1 MRSKGKGD
9 MMFDKKDEFVPTGA
23 AETVVGTSVKL
34 KGNLKSDGDI
44 TVDGSVNGEIKTK
57 GTVTVGPNANII
69 ANVHAKNVNIAGTVQ
84 GNIVATDRLNISE
97 SGRVYGDISANI
109 LSVAAGALFSG
120 KSTMAENIKEPEIEL
135 TVEKDE
141 EPTLEEVLEPVKK

>member
-1 MRSKGKGD
+1 
-9 MMFDKKDEFVPTGA
+9 MFDRKDELVQVGA

-57 GTVTVGPNANII
+57 GTVNIGPNANII
-69 ANVHAKNVNIAGTVQ
+69 ANVHAKNVIISGTVQ
-84 GNIVATDRLNISE
+84 GNVVATDRLNISE

-109 LSVAAGALFSG
+109 LSISAGALFTG
-120 KSTMAENIKEPEIEL
+120 KSTMAENIKEPEMEL
-135 TVEKDE
+135 VAEK
-141 EPTLEEVLEPVKK
+141 EEVVTEETAAVTKK

>member
-1 MRSKGKGD
+1 
-9 MMFDKKDEFVPTGA
+9 MFDKKDEFVPTGA

-34 KGNLKSDGDI
+34 KGTLKSDGDI

-57 GTVTVGPNANII
+57 GTVTIGPNANII
-69 ANVHAKNVNIAGTVQ
+69 ANVHAKNVNVAGTVQ
-84 GNIVATDRLNISE
+84 GNVIATDRLSVSE

-109 LSVAAGALFSG
+109 LSIVAGALFSG

-135 TVEKDE
+135 TVEKE
-141 EPTLEEVLEPVKK
+141 EELVVEETPDTAKK

>member
-1 MRSKGKGD
+1 VRNKGD
-9 MMFDKKDEFVPTGA
+9 KMFEHKKDEFVSTGA

-57 GTVTVGPNANII
+57 GTVTIGPNANII
-69 ANVHAKNVNIAGTVQ
+69 ANVHAKNVNVAGIVQ
-84 GNIVATDRLNISE
+84 GNVVATDRLTVSE

-109 LSVAAGALFSG
+109 LSISPGALFSG
-120 KSTMAENIKEPEIEL
+120 KSTMAENIKEPEMEL
-135 TVEKDE
+135 VVEK
-141 EPTLEEVLEPVKK
+141 EEVVEQDTENAKK

>member
-1 MRSKGKGD
+1 
-9 MMFDKKDEFVPTGA
+9 MFDKKEEFVPTGA

-57 GTVTVGPNANII
+57 GTVTIGPNANII

-84 GNIVATDRLNISE
+84 GNVVATDRLSLSE
-97 SGRVYGDISANI
+97 SGRVYGDIAANI
-109 LSVAAGALFSG
+109 LSISAGALFSG
-120 KSTMAENIKEPEIEL
+120 KSTMAESIKQPEIEL

-141 EPTLEEVLEPVKK
+141 DPAEDVTTETTKK

>member
-1 MRSKGKGD
+1 
-9 MMFDKKDEFVPTGA
+9 MFNRKEEFVAQAGA

-34 KGNLKSDGDI
+34 KGTLKSDGDI

-57 GTVTVGPNANII
+57 GTVTIGPNANII
-69 ANVHAKNVNIAGTVQ
+69 ANVHAKNVNVAGTVQ
-84 GNIVATDRLNISE
+84 GNVVATDRLNVSE

-109 LSVAAGALFSG
+109 LSISAGALFSG

-135 TVEKDE
+135 TAEKEEIVED
-141 EPTLEEVLEPVKK
+141 VLEPATK

>member
-1 MRSKGKGD
+1 
-9 MMFDKKDEFVPTGA
+9 MFEKKDEFVPTGA

-34 KGNLKSDGDI
+34 KGTLKSDGDI

-84 GNIVATDRLNISE
+84 GNVVATDRLSVSE

-109 LSVAAGALFSG
+109 LSIAAGALFGG
-120 KSTMAENIKEPEIEL
+120 KSTMAENVKEPEIEL
-135 TVEKDE
+135 TVEKEE
-141 EPTLEEVLEPVKK
+141 EPVLEEVLESPKK

>member
-1 MRSKGKGD
+1 MRNKGEK
-9 MMFDKKDEFVPTGA
+9 MFDRKEELVSTGA

-57 GTVTVGPNANII
+57 GTVTIGPNANII
-69 ANVHAKNVNIAGTVQ
+69 ANVHAKNVNVAGTVQ
-84 GNIVATDRLNISE
+84 GNVVATDRLNLSE

-109 LSVAAGALFSG
+109 LSISAGALFSG

-135 TVEKDE
+135 VVEKEEVVDE
-141 EPTLEEVLEPVKK
+141 ETPEPTKK

>member
-1 MRSKGKGD
+1 
-9 MMFDKKDEFVPTGA
+9 MFDKKEEFIPTGA

-34 KGNLKSDGDI
+34 KGTLKSDGDI

-57 GTVTVGPNANII
+57 GTVTIGPNANII
-69 ANVHAKNVNIAGTVQ
+69 ANVHAKNVNISGTVQ
-84 GNIVATDRLNISE
+84 GNVVATDKLSLSE

-109 LSVAAGALFSG
+109 LSISAGALFSG
-120 KSTMAENIKEPEIEL
+120 KSTMAENIKQPDIEL

-141 EPTLEEVLEPVKK
+141 ELVVEETSASTKK

>member
-1 MRSKGKGD
+1 
-9 MMFDKKDEFVPTGA
+9 MFEKKDEFVPTGA

-34 KGNLKSDGDI
+34 KGTLKSDGDI

-84 GNIVATDRLNISE
+84 GNVVATDRLSVSE

-109 LSVAAGALFSG
+109 LSIAAGALFSG
-120 KSTMAENIKEPEIEL
+120 KSTMAENVKEPEIEL
-135 TVEKDE
+135 TVEKEE
-141 EPTLEEVLEPVKK
+141 EPVLEEVLESSKK

>member
-1 MRSKGKGD
+1 MRNKGD
-9 MMFDKKDEFVPTGA
+9 KMFERKEELVHAGV

-57 GTVTVGPNANII
+57 GTVNIGPNANII
-69 ANVHAKNVNIAGTVQ
+69 ANVHAKNINISGTVQ
-84 GNIVATDRLNISE
+84 GNVLATDRLSITE

-109 LSVAAGALFSG
+109 LSISAGALFTG
-120 KSTMAENIKEPEIEL
+120 KSAMAENVKNPEIEL
-135 TVEKDE
+135 VVEK
-141 EPTLEEVLEPVKK
+141 EEVIAEVVEEKK

>member
-1 MRSKGKGD
+1 
-9 MMFDKKDEFVPTGA
+9 MFEKKDEFVSTGA

-34 KGNLKSDGDI
+34 KGTLKSDGDI

-57 GTVTVGPNANII
+57 GTVTIGPNANII

-84 GNIVATDRLNISE
+84 GNVVATDRLSLSE

-109 LSVAAGALFSG
+109 LSISAGALFSG
-120 KSTMAENIKEPEIEL
+120 KSTMAENVREPEIEL
-135 TVEKDE
+135 TVEKE
-141 EPTLEEVLEPVKK
+141 EESTVEEVPETTKK

>member
-1 MRSKGKGD
+1 
-9 MMFDKKDEFVPTGA
+9 MFDRKEEFVQAGV

-57 GTVTVGPNANII
+57 GTVTIGPNANII
-69 ANVHAKNVNIAGTVQ
+69 ANVHAKNVNVAGTVQ
-84 GNIVATDRLNISE
+84 GNVVATDRLTLSE
-97 SGRVYGDISANI
+97 SGRVYGDISSNI
-109 LSVAAGALFSG
+109 LSISPGALFSG

-135 TVEKDE
+135 TVEK
-141 EPTLEEVLEPVKK
+141 EEVIEKVEETTKK

>member
-1 MRSKGKGD
+1 
-9 MMFDKKDEFVPTGA
+9 MFEKKDEFVPTGA

-34 KGNLKSDGDI
+34 KGTLKSDGDI

-84 GNIVATDRLNISE
+84 GNVVATDRLSVSE

-109 LSVAAGALFSG
+109 LSIAAGALFSG
-120 KSTMAENIKEPEIEL
+120 KSTMAENVKEPEIEL
-135 TVEKDE
+135 TVEKEE
-141 EPTLEEVLEPVKK
+141 EPVLEEVLESPKK

>member
-1 MRSKGKGD
+1 MRNKGD
-9 MMFDKKDEFVPTGA
+9 KMFEHKKDEYVQSGA

-57 GTVTVGPNANII
+57 GTVTIGPNANII

-84 GNIVATDRLNISE
+84 GNVLATDRLMISE

-109 LSVAAGALFSG
+109 LSISAGALFSG
-120 KSTMAENIKEPEIEL
+120 KSAMAENIKEPEIEL
-135 TVEKDE
+135 VVEK
-141 EPTLEEVLEPVKK
+141 EEVTEEISENSKK

>member
-1 MRSKGKGD
+1 MQSKGD
-9 MMFDKKDEFVPTGA
+9 RMFDRKEEHVPTGA

-57 GTVTVGPNANII
+57 GTVTIGPNANII
-69 ANVHAKNVNIAGTVQ
+69 ASVHAKNVNVAGTVQ
-84 GNIVATDRLNISE
+84 GNVAATDRLSISE

-109 LSVAAGALFSG
+109 LSISAGALFSG
-120 KSTMAENIKEPEIEL
+120 KSTMADNIKESEMELVIE
-135 TVEKDE
+135 K
-141 EPTLEEVLEPVKK
+141 EEVLPETPEAPKK